1 MQAYTRHQPKLFRL
15 IVLFVMTATSMC
27 AYAAGVSDSLMTQTS
42 FVLRG
47 ELSKSWRGKEI
58 KFAVTDPIKNTGHV
72 INHKDG
78 RFEMTIPMRG
88 YLQEMYL
95 YIDGTVTIPVCSGD
109 TINMTIGEDDM
120 WLSASDHQRNLDLQL
135 ALAVHR
141 KMRGRYMD
149 INHTYNDFYRECK
162 NKDRSQQR
170 IDSLYTDV
178 VRKTMAY
185 HERHKT
191 VVDTFISHHGTPRME
206 EYFRINGYFAPLHFL
221 VFDDGLQYITTKGYI
236 SAAFPAIDYRRYTD
250 DWMKYPGYQKFM
262 RAYLQH
268 EATRASEIFTVDAT
282 GDEFIHKSD
291 VRRAISPSPL
301 LADLSDAY
309 LLCQMSRVMDPSLIA
324 KYISPIHR
332 RLTSDAL
339 KGEISKIL
347 PAIERLMP
355 GKPLPRLALKD
366 INGNN
371 LTAEDFKGKY
381 LYLDFWDFGCGPC
394 IKEFG
399 VMSTFTDHFS
409 DIMDKLA
416 IVTVCASNPSPKKLN
431 DFINKHGMNEC
442 NTMLDKNQSDECYRN
457 LAFPTYILVDPDGNI
472 VEYNT
477 DRPSDILKASRGS
490 EKSLFERTLREQF
503 TLSLG
508 N

>member
-1 MQAYTRHQPKLFRL
+1 MLSAL
-15 IVLFVMTATSMC
+15 VVMSMW
-27 AYAAGVSDSLMTQTS
+27 AYAGSVSDSLMTQTS

-47 ELSKSWRGKEI
+47 ELSKSWRGKGI
-58 KFAVTDPIKNTGHV
+58 KFAVTDPIKNTGHE
-72 INHKDG
+72 ISHKDG

-109 TINMTIGEDDM
+109 TINMTIGKDDM

-149 INHTYNDFYRECK
+149 INLTYNDFYRECLK
-162 NKDRSQQR
+162 KDRSQQR
-170 IDSLYTDV
+170 MDSLYIDV
-178 VRKTMAY
+178 VLKTMAY
-185 HERHKT
+185 HDRYKT
-191 VVDTFISHHGTPRME
+191 VVDTFISHHGAPRME
-206 EYFRINGYFAPLHFL
+206 EYFRINGYFDPLHFL
-221 VFDDGLQYITTKGYI
+221 VSDDGLQYITTKGYI
-236 SAAFPAIDYRRYTD
+236 SDTLPAIDYRCYSD
-250 DWMKYPGYQKFM
+250 DWMKYPDYREFM
-262 RAYLQH
+262 MTYLQR
-268 EATRASEIFTVDAT
+268 EATRACEIFTVDT
-282 GDEFIHKSD
+282 TVDEFIHKSD
-291 VRRAISPSPL
+291 IRRAISPSPL
-301 LADLSDAY
+301 LADIADAH
-309 LLCQMSRVMDPSLIA
+309 LLCRMSRVMDPSLIA
-324 KYISPIHR
+324 KYISPIHQ
-332 RLTSDAL
+332 RLTSEAL
-339 KGEISKIL
+339 KSEISKII
-347 PAIERLMP
+347 PAMERLMP
-355 GKPLPRLALKD
+355 GKPLPLLALKD

-399 VMSTFTDHFS
+399 VMSTFKDHFS

-416 IVTVCASNPSPKKLN
+416 IVTVCASSPSFKKLN

-442 NTMLDKNQSDECYRN
+442 NTMLDKNQSDECYKN

-490 EKSLFERTLREQF
+490 EKSLFEKTLRN
-503 TLSLG
+503 L
-508 N
+508 